1 MRLSKDEVD
10 LLKKELY
17 KLSKNAK
24 LYLFGSRVDDSKKG
38 GDIDL
43 LIVSNELTKKDLRT
57 LRVEFFKLFGEQK
70 LDIVLD
76 DGSFKDPFVKLIYK
90 KAVLLWYKR
99 N

>member
-24 LYLFGSRVDDSKKG
+24 LYLFGSRVDDSKRG

-90 KAVLLWYKR
+90 KAVLL
-99 N
+99 